1 MTYERDFFRDA
12 AVHNI
17 SPVLSSAVQAIDA
30 VFPDEL
36 CLRLRP
42 VLPHLAGT
50 ADDGRDGDRVRLA
63 QDWLVRTYLAAW
75 MRAAGQQDEA
85 VRLRRLAP
93 VRDIGTALRAAGV
106 AAQASGKVM
115 ISAPGRAEGFP
126 LVNAAEQVAN
136 RAVKT
141 MTVWNCVAA
150 AGDGIYG
157 MVERA
162 ARDAAARVAPDAA
175 LESVNAFLQRSAV
188 DLFVHLIQP
197 PTRAWPYEG
206 REPHGVP
213 DIGGEPDFTGETE

>member
-12 AVHNI
+12 AVHDI
-17 SPVLSSAVQAIDA
+17 SPVLSSAVQVIDA
-30 VFPDEL
+30 AFPDEL

-63 QDWLVRTYLAAW
+63 QDWLVRTCLAAW

-85 VRLRRLAP
+85 VRLRRLTP

-126 LVNAAEQVAN
+126 LVSTAVGAAN

-150 AGDGIYG
+150 AGAAFAGSTGRHPPMGSGHGDG
-157 MVERA
+157 VK
-162 ARDAAARVAPDAA
+162 PDRSGGASGRFA
-175 LESVNAFLQRSAV
+175 GRGGSVSVSRSPSQV
-188 DLFVHLIQP
+188 
-197 PTRAWPYEG
+197 PTTW
-206 REPHGVP
+206 
-213 DIGGEPDFTGETE
+213 